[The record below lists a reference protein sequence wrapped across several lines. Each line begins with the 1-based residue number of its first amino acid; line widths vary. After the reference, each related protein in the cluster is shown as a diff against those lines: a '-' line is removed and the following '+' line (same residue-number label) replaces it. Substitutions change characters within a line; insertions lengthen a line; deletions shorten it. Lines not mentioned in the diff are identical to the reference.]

1 VEKTLNLLQPLSEK
15 PAADETKA
23 VMAALQELRS
33 DLASL
38 SAGETTRSYTDI
50 DDGARKALADK
61 AKALSTAISKL
72 AAAIGLE

>member
-1 VEKTLNLLQPLSEK
+1 
-15 PAADETKA
+15 
-23 VMAALQELRS
+23 MAALQELRS